1 MSRRPSIVR
10 FKCGHPGCEEFA
22 RYEADNRQHA
32 IELDKRYGYGKYRC
46 VRHSQP
52 DSVLSADNVKIVDEL
67 ISIEE
72 PHGLYWGKEKAGSG
86 FAHGPGFKAFAE
98 DFPAGTI
105 LRVTAEIILPSAT
118 KEPTP

>member
-32 IELDKRYGYGKYRC
+32 IDLEKRYGFGKYRC

-52 DSVLSADNVKIVDEL
+52 DSVLSVDKPKIVDEL
-67 ISIEE
+67 RSIEK
-72 PHGLYWGKEKAGSG
+72 PNGLYWGKETAFSG
-86 FAHGPGFKAFAE
+86 FAHGPGFKAFAK
-98 DFPAGTI
+98 DFPDGTV
-105 LRVTAEIILPSAT
+105 LRVTAEIILPAT
-118 KEPTP
+118 KEQTR